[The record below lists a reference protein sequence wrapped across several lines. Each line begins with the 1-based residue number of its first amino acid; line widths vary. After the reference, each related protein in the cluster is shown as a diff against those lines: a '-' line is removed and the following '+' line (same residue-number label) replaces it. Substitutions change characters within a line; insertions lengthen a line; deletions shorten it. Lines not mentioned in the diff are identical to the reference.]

1 MSIAKKIGLR
11 LGALT
16 LGLVAALL
24 LLEMVARIF
33 NLGGAYFFR
42 QHEYIGYL
50 HIPNR
55 TGWAANAGEGRPV
68 KIKINSQGLRDQE
81 YSMQKPAAVKRLLI
95 LGDSYAEAFQVE
107 LEDSFQEI
115 LETQLNAPHGKY
127 RYEVINGG
135 VSGFGTDNELLFYRH
150 LGRRYSPDVVIL
162 AFVANDVR
170 ENSYE
175 FEKQYK
181 GSLREPYF
189 VLENGTLVPMN
200 YPFERKFAYA
210 RMLLVEN
217 LQSFYFMWRT
227 LQFRRLK
234 ERAVNQQNGMPVQ
247 FGIYSTAYDQ
257 DWEKAWQL
265 TKALLDQIKK
275 EVAADG
281 ATFMVMNTTQSAQI
295 YPEHREWFM
304 ENFPAMKKHERDW
317 LKPNKILMDFCVEEK
332 IPCLDLLPI
341 FIDQA
346 RMNSVALQY
355 RGGHWNEAGH
365 RLAAISLHD
374 FIEKRALL
382 PEH

>member
-1 MSIAKKIGLR
+1 MSIVKKIGLR
-11 LGALT
+11 IGALT

-33 NLGGAYFFR
+33 NLGGGYFFR
-42 QHEYIGYL
+42 QHPYIGFL

-55 TGWAANAGEGRPV
+55 VGWFANEGEGRRI
-68 KIKINSQGLRDQE
+68 KININSQGLRDRE
-81 YSMQKPAAVKRLLI
+81 YSMQKPAGVKRLLI

-115 LETQLNAPHGKY
+115 LETRLNAHPGKY

-135 VSGFGTDNELLFYRH
+135 VAGFGTDNELLFYRH
-150 LGRRYSPDVVIL
+150 LGRRYAPDVVIL

-170 ENSYE
+170 ENSYG
-175 FEKQYK
+175 FEMRAK

-217 LQSFYFMWRT
+217 LQSFYFIWHT
-227 LQFRRLK
+227 LERRRLN
-234 ERAVNQQNGMPVQ
+234 ERAVNPKNGMPVQ
-247 FGIYSTAYDQ
+247 FGIYSSAYDQ

-265 TKALLDQIKK
+265 TKALIDQVKK

-281 ATFMVMNTTQSAQI
+281 AKFMVMNTTQSVQI
-295 YPEHREWFM
+295 YPEHHEWFM
-304 ENFPAMKKHERDW
+304 ENIPAMKKQEWDL
-317 LKPNKILMDFCVEEK
+317 LKPNKILMGFCEEK
-332 IPCLDLLPI
+332 QIPCLDLLPI
-341 FIDQA
+341 FIEQA
-346 RMNSVALQY
+346 RMNLAALQN
-355 RGGHWNEAGH
+355 RGGHWNKAGQH
-365 RLAAISLHD
+365 LAAISLHD
-374 FIEKRALL
+374 FIEKHALL